1 MNHKTKGIVN
11 LFTRECDEYLKKLFT
26 LGRSLVNETETLIEE
41 TQGIRLL
48 EQHIRDARAELDK
61 AGESRVDL
69 LARVKL
75 SRDKLQELNAR
86 KATLECRAVEAMQKQ
101 VDESLL
107 LEVAEEI
114 SRLETV
120 IASEESVLHNF
131 EHSRDAIEKAVA
143 ATSQRIAQFEHQLEV
158 VKATEAM
165 QRAQQV
171 VTTST
176 VGASSSVATA
186 ADSLK
191 RLQARQT
198 ERQARLEAA
207 ESLEK
212 IANGCDLDEKLSQAG
227 VGGVNKSNA
236 QDVLARLKNQ
246 RNG

>member
-1 MNHKTKGIVN
+1 MSI
-11 LFTRECDEYLKKLFT
+11 LKKLFT
-26 LGRSLVNETETLIEE
+26 LGKSLVNDTETLIEE

-75 SRDKLQELNAR
+75 SKDKLHDLNTR
-86 KATLECRAVEAMQKQ
+86 KATLESRAVEAMQKQ

-114 SRLETV
+114 SRLETAV
-120 IASEESVLHNF
+120 ASEESVLRNI
-131 EHSRDAIEKAVA
+131 EQSRDAIEKAVA

-165 QRAQQV
+165 QRAQQA

-176 VGASSSVATA
+176 IGASSSVATA

-212 IANGCDLDEKLSQAG
+212 IASGHDLDEKLSQAG
-227 VGGVNKSNA
+227 IGGVNKSNA
-236 QDVLARLKNQ
+236 QDVLARLKSQ

>member
-1 MNHKTKGIVN
+1 MS
-11 LFTRECDEYLKKLFT
+11 LLKKLFT
-26 LGRSLVNETETLIEE
+26 LGKSFVNDTESLIEE

-69 LARVKL
+69 LARVKI
-75 SRDKLQELNAR
+75 SKDKLKDLSSR
-86 KATLECRAVEAMQKQ
+86 KASLEARAVEAINKQ

-107 LEVAEEI
+107 IEVAEEI
-114 SRLETV
+114 SRLESA
-120 IASEESVLHNF
+120 IATEEGVLKNF
-131 EHSRDAIEKAVA
+131 EQSRDAIEKAVA

-165 QRAQQV
+165 QRAQQA

-186 ADSLK
+186 AESLQ

-212 IANGCDLDEKLSQAG
+212 VADGRDLDEKLAQAG
-227 VGGVNKSNA
+227 IGGVNKSNA

>member
-1 MNHKTKGIVN
+1 MSI
-11 LFTRECDEYLKKLFT
+11 LKKLFS
-26 LGRSLVNETETLIEE
+26 LSKSLVNETEILIEE
-41 TQGIRLL
+41 TQGLRLL

-75 SRDKLQELNAR
+75 SKDKLHELSAR
-86 KATLECRAVEAMQKQ
+86 KMTLESRAVEAMQKQ

-114 SRLETV
+114 SRLESAIV
-120 IASEESVLHNF
+120 LEESVLQNLT
-131 EHSRDAIEKAVA
+131 HSRDVVEDTVA

-165 QRAQQV
+165 QRAQQAV
-171 VTTST
+171 STSA

-191 RLQARQT
+191 RLQARQA

-212 IANGCDLDEKLSQAG
+212 IASGRDLDEKLAQAG
-227 VGGVNKSNA
+227 VGGASSSNA

>member
-1 MNHKTKGIVN
+1 MSI
-11 LFTRECDEYLKKLFT
+11 LKKLFT
-26 LGRSLVNETETLIEE
+26 LGKSLVNDTETLIEE

-48 EQHIRDARAELDK
+48 EQHIRDARAEIDK

-75 SRDKLQELNAR
+75 SKDKLHDLNTR
-86 KATLECRAVEAMQKQ
+86 KATLESRAVEAMQKQ

-114 SRLETV
+114 SRLETAV
-120 IASEESVLHNF
+120 ASEESVLRNI
-131 EHSRDAIEKAVA
+131 EQSRDAIEKAVA

-158 VKATEAM
+158 IKATEAM
-165 QRAQQV
+165 QRAQQA

-176 VGASSSVATA
+176 IGASSRVATA

-191 RLQARQT
+191 RLQARQK

-212 IANGCDLDEKLSQAG
+212 IASGYDLDEKLSQAG
-227 VGGVNKSNA
+227 IGGVNKSNA
-236 QDVLARLKNQ
+236 QDVLARLKSQ

>member
-1 MNHKTKGIVN
+1 MSI
-11 LFTRECDEYLKKLFT
+11 LKKLFT
-26 LGRSLVNETETLIEE
+26 LGKSLVNDTETLIEE
-41 TQGIRLL
+41 TQSIRLL

-75 SRDKLQELNAR
+75 SKDKLHDLNTR
-86 KATLECRAVEAMQKQ
+86 KATLESRAVEAMQKQ

-114 SRLETV
+114 SRLETAV
-120 IASEESVLHNF
+120 ASEESVLRNV
-131 EHSRDAIEKAVA
+131 EQSRDAIEKAVT

-158 VKATEAM
+158 IKATEAM
-165 QRAQQV
+165 QRAQQA

-176 VGASSSVATA
+176 IGASSRVATA

-212 IANGCDLDEKLSQAG
+212 IACGHDLDEKLSQAG
-227 VGGVNKSNA
+227 IGGVNKNNA
-236 QDVLARLKNQ
+236 QDVLARLRSQ
-246 RNG
+246 RNS

>member
-1 MNHKTKGIVN
+1 MSI
-11 LFTRECDEYLKKLFT
+11 LKKLFT
-26 LGRSLVNETETLIEE
+26 LGKSLVNDTETLIEE

-75 SRDKLQELNAR
+75 SKDKLHDLNTR
-86 KATLECRAVEAMQKQ
+86 KATLESRAVEAMQKQ

-114 SRLETV
+114 SRLETAV
-120 IASEESVLHNF
+120 ASEESVLRNI
-131 EHSRDAIEKAVA
+131 EQSRDAIEKAVA
-143 ATSQRIAQFEHQLEV
+143 ATSQRVAQFEHQLEV

-165 QRAQQV
+165 QRAQQA

-176 VGASSSVATA
+176 IGASSSVATA

-212 IANGCDLDEKLSQAG
+212 IASGHDLDEKLSQAG
-227 VGGVNKSNA
+227 IGGVNKSNA
-236 QDVLARLKNQ
+236 QDVLARLKSQ

>member
-1 MNHKTKGIVN
+1 MSI
-11 LFTRECDEYLKKLFT
+11 LKKLFT
-26 LGRSLVNETETLIEE
+26 LGKSLVNDTETLIEE

-75 SRDKLQELNAR
+75 SKDKLHDLNTR
-86 KATLECRAVEAMQKQ
+86 KATLESRAVEAMQKQ

-114 SRLETV
+114 SRLETAV
-120 IASEESVLHNF
+120 ASEESVLRNI
-131 EHSRDAIEKAVA
+131 EQSRDAIEKAVA

-165 QRAQQV
+165 QRAQQA

-176 VGASSSVATA
+176 IGASSSVATA

-212 IANGCDLDEKLSQAG
+212 IASGYDLDEKLSQAG
-227 VGGVNKSNA
+227 IGGVNKSNA
-236 QDVLARLKNQ
+236 QDVLARLKSQ

>member
-1 MNHKTKGIVN
+1 MSI
-11 LFTRECDEYLKKLFT
+11 LKKLFS
-26 LGRSLVNETETLIEE
+26 LSKSLVNETEILIEE
-41 TQGIRLL
+41 TQGLRLL

-75 SRDKLQELNAR
+75 SKDKLHELSAR
-86 KATLECRAVEAMQKQ
+86 KMTLESRAVEAMQNQ

-114 SRLETV
+114 SRLESAIV
-120 IASEESVLHNF
+120 LEESVLQNLT
-131 EHSRDAIEKAVA
+131 HSRVVVEDSVA

-165 QRAQQV
+165 QRAQQAV
-171 VTTST
+171 STSA

-191 RLQARQT
+191 RLQARQA

-212 IANGCDLDEKLSQAG
+212 IASGRDLDEKLAQAG
-227 VGGVNKSNA
+227 VGGASSSSA

>member
-1 MNHKTKGIVN
+1 MS
-11 LFTRECDEYLKKLFT
+11 LLKKLFT
-26 LGRSLVNETETLIEE
+26 LGKSFVNDTESLIEE

-69 LARVKL
+69 LARVKI
-75 SRDKLQELNAR
+75 SKDKLKDLSSR
-86 KATLECRAVEAMQKQ
+86 KASLEARAVEAINKQ

-107 LEVAEEI
+107 IEVAEEI
-114 SRLETV
+114 SRLESA
-120 IASEESVLHNF
+120 IATEEGVLKNF
-131 EHSRDAIEKAVA
+131 EQSRDAIEKAVA

-165 QRAQQV
+165 QRAQQA

-186 ADSLK
+186 AESLQC
-191 RLQARQT
+191 LQARQT

-212 IANGCDLDEKLSQAG
+212 VADGRDLDEKLAQAG
-227 VGGVNKSNA
+227 IGGVNKSNA

>member
-1 MNHKTKGIVN
+1 M
-11 LFTRECDEYLKKLFT
+11 
-26 LGRSLVNETETLIEE
+26 
-41 TQGIRLL
+41 L

-69 LARVKL
+69 LARVKI
-75 SRDKLQELNAR
+75 SKDKLKDLSSR
-86 KATLECRAVEAMQKQ
+86 KASLEARAVEAINKQ

-107 LEVAEEI
+107 IEVAEEI
-114 SRLETV
+114 SRLESA
-120 IASEESVLHNF
+120 IATEEGVLKNF
-131 EHSRDAIEKAVA
+131 EQSRDAIEKAVA

-165 QRAQQV
+165 QRAQQA

-186 ADSLK
+186 AESLQ

-212 IANGCDLDEKLSQAG
+212 VADGRDLDEKLAQAG
-227 VGGVNKSNA
+227 IGGVNKSNA